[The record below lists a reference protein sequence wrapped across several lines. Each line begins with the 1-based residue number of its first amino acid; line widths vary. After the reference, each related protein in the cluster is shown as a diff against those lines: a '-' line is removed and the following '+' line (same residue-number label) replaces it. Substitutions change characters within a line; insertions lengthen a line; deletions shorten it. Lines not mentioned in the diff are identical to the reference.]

1 MQPMEFNGWI
11 FHLYAEAVA
20 AATARNAVADS
31 KDKMEALTGLEGST
45 HRSEDHLDLNY
56 SMDHDA
62 HYINEHRSAHHD
74 AHYINEH
81 RSARGER
88 RLESDYVE
96 RLHAVNFHQT
106 AFLSDDELVMSLE
119 EDAADDANTPG
130 ANSKTDISNKAN
142 TIGVPVFVLNLER
155 RHDRREHMLALL
167 RGVGFSNVT
176 VVNAISYE
184 QLDWDSFQTVVLC
197 SGP

>member
-1 MQPMEFNGWI
+1 MCKGI
-11 FHLYAEAVA
+11 SLG
-20 AATARNAVADS
+20 RD
-31 KDKMEALTGLEGST
+31 
-45 HRSEDHLDLNY
+45 
-56 SMDHDA
+56 
-62 HYINEHRSAHHD
+62 
-74 AHYINEH
+74 
-81 RSARGER
+81 R
-88 RLESDYVE
+88 RANRRKLFMLS
-96 RLHAVNFHQT
+96 LQT
-106 AFLSDDELVMSLE
+106 LKVVVMSLE